1 MSTIPSRKQA
11 ERGANAAGRFALPLG
26 AWGRDRALQAASLL
40 VGLALWE
47 AIASQLSTFVL
58 PPPSNVLAK
67 FFDLAFTTQLL
78 AALGNALQHMALGFG
93 LALLVAIP
101 LGILMGRIPWV
112 NAMLDPVVTVLY
124 AIPTIAFVP
133 FFIIWFGLFFP
144 SRVALVFAMA
154 VIDMLIVVVAG
165 ARDLRPEMLSAGRS
179 FGATRFQLATK
190 VMLPAMMPF
199 LLTAGRIG
207 LARAI
212 NGMITAEL
220 FFAAV
225 NLGALMKTSSRTF
238 DSAGLLTV
246 IVLIALVGLL
256 GQYLIGLLESRL
268 LHWKLRK

>member
-1 MSTIPSRKQA
+1 MIW
-11 ERGANAAGRFALPLG
+11 EMVAGR
-26 AWGRDRALQAASLL
+26 
-40 VGLALWE
+40 
-47 AIASQLSTFVL
+47 LSTFVL
-58 PPPSNVLAK
+58 PPPSTVLLR
-67 FFDLAFTTQLL
+67 FFDLAFAAQLL
-78 AALGNALQHMALGFG
+78 GALGHALQHMLLGFG

-101 LGILMGRIPWV
+101 LGVLMGRIPWL
-112 NAMLDPVVTVLY
+112 NAMLDPVVSAIF

-165 ARDLRPEMLSAGRS
+165 ARDLRPEMLNAGRS

-199 LLTAGRIG
+199 LLTAARIG

-225 NLGALMKTSSRTF
+225 NLGAMMKTASRTF

-246 IVLIALVGLL
+246 IVLVALVGLL
-256 GQYLIGLLESRL
+256 GQYLIALLESRV
-268 LHWKLRK
+268 LHWKLKT

>member
-1 MSTIPSRKQA
+1 MLAPQ
-11 ERGANAAGRFALPLG
+11 GRALAFG
-26 AWGRDRALQAASLL
+26 AWGRDRTVQAASIL
-40 VGLALWE
+40 VGLLAWE

-58 PPPSNVLAK
+58 PPPSKVLAK
-67 FFDLAFTTQLL
+67 FLDVAFTVQLL
-78 AALGNALQHMALGFG
+78 EALGDALQHMALGFG
-93 LALLVAIP
+93 LALLVAVP
-101 LGILMGRIPWV
+101 LGILMGRLPWL
-112 NAMLDPVVTVLY
+112 NAMLDPVVSAIY

-144 SRVALVFAMA
+144 SRVALVFAMS
-154 VIDMLIVVVAG
+154 VIDMLIVVSAG
-165 ARDLRPEMLSAGRS
+165 ARDLRPDLLNAARS
-179 FGATRFQLATK
+179 FGATRVQVVTK

-238 DSAGLLTV
+238 DSAGLLAV

-256 GQYLIGLLESRL
+256 GQYLVGLLEARL

>member
-1 MSTIPSRKQA
+1 MSTLPSPKPA
-11 ERGANAAGRFALPLG
+11 ERGANVAVRSPPPFG

-40 VGLALWE
+40 VGLILWE

-67 FFDLAFTTQLL
+67 FFDLAFTAQLL

-101 LGILMGRIPWV
+101 LGILMGRIPWL
-112 NAMLDPVVTVLY
+112 NAMLDPVVTALY

-154 VIDMLIVVVAG
+154 VIDMLIVVIAG

-179 FGATRFQLATK
+179 FGATRLQLATK
-190 VMLPAMMPF
+190 VMFPAMMPF
-199 LLTAGRIG
+199 LLTACRIG

-225 NLGALMKTSSRTF
+225 NLGALMKMSSRTF